1 MKRYFLQL
9 IYELHQVVGESI
21 REIFE
26 ITICMKLTSEEG
38 PLALRKDKLL
48 NTLKRNIFYKPPS
61 HDVVE
66 VTPVSYALATNII
79 CC

>member
-1 MKRYFLQL
+1 M
-9 IYELHQVVGESI
+9 GESI

-26 ITICMKLTSEEG
+26 KNWTTICIKMTGEEG
-38 PLALRKDKLL
+38 GPSFEKELKVL
-48 NTLKRNIFYKPPS
+48 NTLKKNIFYKPPP

-79 CC
+79 HC

>member
-1 MKRYFLQL
+1 M
-9 IYELHQVVGESI
+9 VGESI

-48 NTLKRNIFYKPPS
+48 NTLKRNIFYNPPS
-61 HDVVE
+61 HDVE
-66 VTPVSYALATNII
+66 QVTPVSYALATNII
-79 CC
+79 RC

>member
-1 MKRYFLQL
+1 
-9 IYELHQVVGESI
+9 
-21 REIFE
+21 
-26 ITICMKLTSEEG
+26 MKLTGEEG
-38 PLALRKDKLL
+38 FEKEVKLL

-79 CC
+79 RC